1 VNQGEIRSASRNHAR
16 EVIERE
22 ALAIPG
28 AREVPSPWNIGR
40 RVEAWRI
47 GYAAAFEG
55 LSTDVD
61 DYYCRENFYRAM
73 RRAFLAGKTAAEC
86 DGEAKPA
93 HKLTERDG

>member
-1 VNQGEIRSASRNHAR
+1 MTQSKLRSANRNHAR
-16 EVIERE
+16 EVLERE

-28 AREVPSPWNIGR
+28 PSEVPSPWNIGR
-40 RVEAWRI
+40 RPEAWRI

-73 RRAFLAGKTAAEC
+73 RSAFRAGTLAAEC
-86 DGEAKPA
+86 DGEAKPVP
-93 HKLTERDG
+93 KLDRGDG